1 MGEQGLSLASPG
13 PGHPSKALGASC
25 PAGNA
30 SRFCAGGTG
39 SESPE
44 CVNATVSGSWRL
56 APGLRAAAPPRRP
69 ELGASE
75 LHLTTQQSLSPS
87 RWDRPEA
94 TRPAHVRPSCP
105 LMLAISVPIAPA
117 AFEREAPPT
126 PSRAVKPVCGTGSL
140 GNVLERVAPA
150 EFATDFQG
158 KRAQMDLWGCFL
170 KINNPSS
177 CCAEHSFCC
186 AGQVKIAWQ
195 PAFPLTPGLQ
205 RDPCADG
212 DC

>member
-1 MGEQGLSLASPG
+1 MDKNNSKAKQVLEALLGPTDSGPWSLPPTSPDAVLGSHYRPSWSLGTRVGEQGLSLASPG

-117 AFEREAPPT
+117 AFEREAPP
-126 PSRAVKPVCGTGSL
+126 PHPLACGEASLWNRKPRERVRARGTG
-140 GNVLERVAPA
+140 RVC
-150 EFATDFQG
+150 D
-158 KRAQMDLWGCFL
+158 RL
-170 KINNPSS
+170 S
-177 CCAEHSFCC
+177 
-186 AGQVKIAWQ
+186 
-195 PAFPLTPGLQ
+195 
-205 RDPCADG
+205 R
-212 DC
+212 

>member
-1 MGEQGLSLASPG
+1 MDKNNSNAKQVLEALLGPTDSGPWSLPPTSPDAVLGSHYRPSWSLGTRVGEQGLSLASPG

-87 RWDRPEA
+87 RWDRDETGSRPPFLPLDAGDLGADRPRSIGARGSPHPLACGEA
-94 TRPAHVRPSCP
+94 SLWNRKPRERVR
-105 LMLAISVPIAPA
+105 A
-117 AFEREAPPT
+117 R
-126 PSRAVKPVCGTGSL
+126 GTG
-140 GNVLERVAPA
+140 RVC
-150 EFATDFQG
+150 D
-158 KRAQMDLWGCFL
+158 RL
-170 KINNPSS
+170 S
-177 CCAEHSFCC
+177 
-186 AGQVKIAWQ
+186 
-195 PAFPLTPGLQ
+195 
-205 RDPCADG
+205 R
-212 DC
+212 